1 MKMRPWHQRVRI
13 GAMAAVMVLSVASD
27 EGQQGGPAPGQAGD
41 PPPTTA
47 ARQPEPAAP
56 PAVLRVELE
65 RLSRPDAATDQEVG
79 NAFSAISWY
88 VPPPP
93 PPPPKYVP
101 PPPPTAPPLPFS
113 YFGRYEEGG
122 TQIIRHPARKDYTD
136 LELALQHVQALGATH
151 CLVFAGLG
159 ERWDQTLA
167 NLLLLASPRLKST
180 TIRLIEGHQE
190 ITLLQPGQPT
200 TLAGQPGDTLSLIP
214 LAGDAHGITTQGLEY
229 PLHQETLH
237 FGATRGVSNVLTG
250 PEACIRFEQGSL
262 LCTLIHHA

>member
-1 MKMRPWHQRVRI
+1 MKMRPWHQRVLI

-27 EGQQGGPAPGQAGD
+27 EGQQGGPTPGQAAD

-56 PAVLRVELE
+56 SAVLRVELE
-65 RLSRPDAATDQEVG
+65 RLSRPDAAADQEVG

-122 TQIIRHPARKDYTD
+122 TQIILLVKGDRIYTVSAGD
-136 LELALQHVQALGATH
+136 VIENTYRVEGLAGGRLELTYLPLDI
-151 CLVFAGLG
+151 
-159 ERWDQTLA
+159 RQTLSTGE
-167 NLLLLASPRLKST
+167 AS
-180 TIRLIEGHQE
+180 
-190 ITLLQPGQPT
+190 
-200 TLAGQPGDTLSLIP
+200 
-214 LAGDAHGITTQGLEY
+214 
-229 PLHQETLH
+229 
-237 FGATRGVSNVLTG
+237 
-250 PEACIRFEQGSL
+250 
-262 LCTLIHHA
+262 